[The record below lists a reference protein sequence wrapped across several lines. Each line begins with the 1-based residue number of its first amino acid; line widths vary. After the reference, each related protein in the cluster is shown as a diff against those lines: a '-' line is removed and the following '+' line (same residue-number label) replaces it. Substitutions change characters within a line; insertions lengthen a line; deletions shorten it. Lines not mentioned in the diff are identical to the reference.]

1 MKEKTRSDDRYMKR
15 HGLDMSPR
23 VVTSREQ
30 DRHRGGI
37 SRSQSYT
44 ERSPASKIRS
54 SRSNSQRQSGFSLS
68 TTISRS
74 GSIGDY
80 PEIRESRTDTR
91 ESRTD
96 IRRSDRMKRSS
107 RSPLP
112 RAGSADTGDI
122 LRSQSMRS
130 QRSSSR
136 TMERSSSRSNGRSS
150 SRTKRGISSSD
161 RPPSRPH
168 DLPPTRSRST
178 NMKNELELHQ

>member
-74 GSIGDY
+74 GSNGDY
-80 PEIRESRTDTR
+80 PEIR

-178 NMKNELELHQ
+178 NMKNEPELHQ